1 MPFLGN
7 TPYENPNRKDFY
19 KLMRAEEK
27 PGGFE
32 IRRLSQKQIEI
43 FKAEVSRIRAA
54 RLAAGET
61 LTQSFRAEVSQIRAA
76 RSAA

>member
-27 PGGFE
+27 PGRFE

-54 RLAAGET
+54 RLAAGEQ
-61 LTQSFRAEVSQIRAA
+61 LTQDFRDSVSKIRAERIAA
-76 RSAA
+76 